1 MRSGPPSHATLS
13 FSTAARFGA
22 ERPRAICYNA
32 GLVNPARRLRDR
44 GATITGGS
52 LSAITLSAAAATL
65 MIAGCVPGPA
75 ADGTATPLATR
86 TAIQLGPT
94 STSAPATAPLP
105 ALPQEPTSVPIPRV
119 SSDDWRLGPDGASL
133 ELLVY
138 ADFQSPNAAFGLADL
153 LGVYDR
159 HPEEIQLVFRHY
171 PILPEYDKDSLAGQA
186 VEAAGRQGLFWDM
199 LRTLATRYPE
209 WSVLP
214 PEGFRQWLAEEASG
228 VGLDPVA
235 FAADLD
241 GGRFAPL
248 MVEAFQEASEA
259 GIPGVPTVFFNGVP
273 LRLSL
278 TALNLES
285 VVRLE
290 LLAQDQYDEPPPM
303 EIDPTHGYT
312 AFLELDQGE
321 VVLQLLPQAAP
332 AAVNSFIFLARQGW
346 FDGMTF
352 FRVEPGALVESGDPS
367 DTGFGDPGYHLPD
380 EIDPAW
386 TFDEAGVAALSS
398 VGPGSGGSRFFISLQ
413 PLSLLNGSR
422 TIFGR
427 VVEGLDLL
435 GDLPARDPALD
446 LLSPDAVVIRRVR
459 IEVTP

>member
-1 MRSGPPSHATLS
+1 
-13 FSTAARFGA
+13 
-22 ERPRAICYNA
+22 
-32 GLVNPARRLRDR
+32 
-44 GATITGGS
+44 
-52 LSAITLSAAAATL
+52 
-65 MIAGCVPGPA
+65 
-75 ADGTATPLATR
+75 
-86 TAIQLGPT
+86 
-94 STSAPATAPLP
+94 
-105 ALPQEPTSVPIPRV
+105 
-119 SSDDWRLGPDGASL
+119 
-133 ELLVY
+133 
-138 ADFQSPNAAFGLADL
+138 
-153 LGVYDR
+153 
-159 HPEEIQLVFRHY
+159 
-171 PILPEYDKDSLAGQA
+171 
-186 VEAAGRQGLFWDM
+186 
-199 LRTLATRYPE
+199 
-209 WSVLP
+209 
-214 PEGFRQWLAEEASG
+214 
-228 VGLDPVA
+228 
-235 FAADLD
+235 
-241 GGRFAPL
+241 
-248 MVEAFQEASEA
+248 
-259 GIPGVPTVFFNGVP
+259 
-273 LRLSL
+273 
-278 TALNLES
+278 
-285 VVRLE
+285 
-290 LLAQDQYDEPPPM
+290 M

-352 FRVEPGALVESGDPS
+352 FRVEPGALVETGDPS

-413 PLSLLNGSR
+413 PLPLLNGSR